1 MKKLVIFDCDGTL
14 ADTEIL
20 NNQATL
26 DVLIECGFTNY
37 DMNFC
42 MQELVGKTMSVVK
55 VMIEEREGRKLP
67 DDFILRF
74 IELVSLRMKD
84 GLLPVSGAVES
95 AQYIDQHFLTCVA
108 SNGERANVMESLRA
122 IGLFDLFGE
131 NRIFTKIQVP
141 RGKPYPDIFF
151 YAAQKMGCLPEESV
165 VIEDSVSGVQAGVA
179 AGMQTIGITA
189 VSHDREAATLALKG
203 AGASQVFENWE
214 DIRNYINVFVD
225 D

>member
-14 ADTEIL
+14 TDTETL

-26 DVLIECGFTNY
+26 DVLLKCGFPNY
-37 DMNFC
+37 DIDFC
-42 MQELVGKTMSVVK
+42 MRELVGKTMSVVK
-55 VMIEEREGRKLP
+55 EMIENIEGRKLP
-67 DDFILRF
+67 DDFVNQYIH
-74 IELVSLRMKD
+74 LVSLRMKD
-84 GLLPVSGAVES
+84 GLLPVLGAVES
-95 AQYIDQHFLTCVA
+95 SQYLDQHFLTCVA

-122 IGLFDLFGE
+122 IGLFDLFSE

-141 RGKPYPDIFF
+141 RGKPYPDIFL
-151 YAAQKMGCLPEESV
+151 YAAHKMGCLPEESI

-179 AGMQTIGITA
+179 AGMHTIGITA
-189 VSHDREAATLALKG
+189 VSHDREAATRALKA